1 MVKEDIRL
9 WVKFID
15 KTTTQGVSLNN
26 VTFTEQTSTLYSDAC
41 EHGIGG
47 YTTNGRAWRYL
58 LPTHLIGTM
67 SINLLE
73 FVAAAVT
80 IVLTITETEG
90 PHKPLALTDNS
101 SALGWLYRASF
112 PNSKETHNK
121 VARWLASELIS
132 NDAALYSQHVPGR
145 HNAIADMLSRDHHIS
160 NDQLTLLF
168 HHVYPEQTPKNFG
181 IYPLPTTINS
191 WLSSL
196 MPCTIRTP
204 ESHPKHCR
212 SKLGALT
219 DGRDSWEVL
228 ESRTNSLKDSN
239 NINEHTYCPL
249 LQAAAVETSTARQ
262 KNTNSLEKPLS
273 PPSRMYVRYFGRIY
287 GQTQA

>member
-1 MVKEDIRL
+1 MRALLTDCKKNGKQEIPKTVKKDIRL
-9 WVKFID
+9 WVKFIN

-26 VTFTEQTSTLYSDAC
+26 ITFTKQTSTLNSDAF

-121 VARWLASELIS
+121 VARWLASELLN
-132 NDAALYSQHVPGR
+132 NDAALYSQYVPGR

-160 NDQLTLLF
+160 NDQLILYSTTFILNRRQRISAYVL
-168 HHVYPEQTPKNFG
+168 YPPRQAPG
-181 IYPLPTTINS
+181 YPLS
-191 WLSSL
+191 
-196 MPCTIRTP
+196 C
-204 ESHPKHCR
+204 HVR
-212 SKLGALT
+212 SGH
-219 DGRDSWEVL
+219 RNRVP
-228 ESRTNSLKDSN
+228 
-239 NINEHTYCPL
+239 NIAE
-249 LQAAAVETSTARQ
+249 AS
-262 KNTNSLEKPLS
+262 
-273 PPSRMYVRYFGRIY
+273 
-287 GQTQA
+287 